1 MIDVFT
7 KYVWVKPLEDKKT
20 EIDFDDVTEIIN
32 KSKPKPYKLWVD
44 QERGFCNSL
53 MQKWLFDNDILTY
66 S

>member
-1 MIDVFT
+1 M
-7 KYVWVKPLEDKKT
+7 EDKKA
-20 EIDFDDVTEIIN
+20 EIDCDDVTEIIN

-44 QERGFCNSL
+44 QERGFYNSL